1 MQEWRE
7 GRLVVLVSEA
17 GSVRRRTLQVEFP
30 AARVGGTVHAS
41 VSAAIDGELPQ
52 AWALTAQVSES
63 PWEYAWN
70 LLSAAWLPEVQAVC
84 TTPRWVLISASV
96 PDLASQNTADH
107 LLVQLARPANSAS
120 VHSSR
125 VGLPPMRVEVGQLL
139 TDRSTVSDALNI
151 LYELLTGRS
160 D

>member
-17 GSVRRRTLQVEFP
+17 GTMRRRTLQVEFP
-30 AARVGGTVHAS
+30 EAKVGGTVHAS

-63 PWEYAWN
+63 PWEYTWN
-70 LLSAAWLPEVQAVC
+70 LLSAAWLPEVQAIC
-84 TTPRWVLISASV
+84 TVPGWVLISASV
-96 PDLASQNTADH
+96 PDLASQNSADQ

-120 VHSSR
+120 VYSSR
-125 VGLPPMRVEVGQLL
+125 VALPPLRVAVGQPL
-139 TDRSTVSDALNI
+139 TNRSTVSDALNI